1 MSKDSKVKLAVGLDV
16 SDKWTTVHVVA
27 MGSGEDVEQSR
38 VRTSQDAL
46 RQRFAGV
53 ERMRIALEV
62 GTHSSWIS
70 RLLEE
75 LGHEVIVANASK
87 VALIHGNTRKRD
99 QSDAENLARLSRVD
113 PKLLHAIRHR
123 SQSAQEDLA
132 VIRSRDQLVRC
143 RTQLISHVRGSVK
156 AIGSRLSSCG
166 AECFARRV
174 AGEIPRGL
182 KPALEPMLAQI
193 AALTQAIRE
202 ANRRIERLAKLYGA
216 TELLVPIHGV
226 GALSA
231 LTYVLVLE
239 DPTRF
244 AKSRSVGAYLGYA
257 RRLDDSG
264 ESSPPLRITKQ
275 GDELLRRLLVQCA
288 HYILGPFGQDCDLR
302 RCGER
307 IAGRGGSF
315 AKRKAAVAVARKLA
329 VLMHHLW
336 VTGEVYDP
344 FYTARRKG
352 EAPQEHAI

>member
-27 MGSGEDVEQSR
+27 MDSGEDVEQSR
-38 VRTSQDAL
+38 VRTSREAL

-62 GTHSSWIS
+62 GTHSGWLS

-99 QSDAENLARLSRVD
+99 QADAETLARLSRVD
-113 PKLLHAIRHR
+113 PKLLYAIRHR

-143 RTQLISHVRGSVK
+143 RSQLICHVRGSVK
-156 AIGSRLSSCG
+156 AMGSRLSSCG

-182 KPALEPMLAQI
+182 KPALEPVLAQI

-202 ANRRIERLAKLYGA
+202 ADRRIEQLAKQYGV
-216 TELLVPIHGV
+216 TELLLPIRGV
-226 GALSA
+226 GALTA

-264 ESSPPLRITKQ
+264 ESSPSLRITKQ

-288 HYILGPFGQDCDLR
+288 HYILGPFGEDCDLR
-302 RCGER
+302 RFGER

-329 VLMHHLW
+329 VLLHHLW

-352 EAPQEHAI
+352 EAPQHNAS